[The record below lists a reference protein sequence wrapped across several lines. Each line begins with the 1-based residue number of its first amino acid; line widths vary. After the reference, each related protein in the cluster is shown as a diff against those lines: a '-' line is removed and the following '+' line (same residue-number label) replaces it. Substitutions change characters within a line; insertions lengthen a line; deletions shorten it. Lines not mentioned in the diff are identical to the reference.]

1 LVVVLFFQRQQEQGA
16 LSDLQL
22 AFVNPTESCPKFH
35 QSFFLCCYFAA
46 RPSPLRFA
54 ALP

>member
-1 LVVVLFFQRQQEQGA
+1 LVVVLFFQRQQKQSA

-22 AFVNPTESCPKFH
+22 AFVNPAESCPKFY
-35 QSFFLCCYFAA
+35 QSYFAA